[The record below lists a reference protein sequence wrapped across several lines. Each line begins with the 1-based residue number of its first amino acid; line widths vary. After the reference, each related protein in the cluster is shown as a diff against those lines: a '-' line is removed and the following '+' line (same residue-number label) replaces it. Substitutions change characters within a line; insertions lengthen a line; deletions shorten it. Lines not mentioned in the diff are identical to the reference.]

1 MSLTY
6 RLSPI
11 HSAGLEISLHPAFTC
26 CQKESFKKVNG
37 FNNSFYD
44 WDQTVLVDD
53 KKDEENSDTND
64 ENLVIN
70 AKDDGRDDMIVL
82 D

>member
-1 MSLTY
+1 MIKQCWLMT
-6 RLSPI
+6 
-11 HSAGLEISLHPAFTC
+11 
-26 CQKESFKKVNG
+26 KKMRR
-37 FNNSFYD
+37 
-44 WDQTVLVDD
+44 TV
-53 KKDEENSDTND
+53 SDTDD

>member
-1 MSLTY
+1 M
-6 RLSPI
+6 
-11 HSAGLEISLHPAFTC
+11 
-26 CQKESFKKVNG
+26 
-37 FNNSFYD
+37 
-44 WDQTVLVDD
+44 LVDD
-53 KKDEENSDTND
+53 KKDEENSDTDD